1 MFAYVFYAISILL
14 AVLNVADAFGWL
26 LIPTQAILYPS
37 IVITAAWVCVI
48 IMATTV
54 ALDNMRNNK

>member
-1 MFAYVFYAISILL
+1 MFAYVFYAISFLL
-14 AVLNVADAFGWL
+14 AILNVMDAFGWV

-48 IMATTV
+48 IMATIV

>member
-1 MFAYVFYAISILL
+1 MFAYVFYTISFLL
-14 AVLNVADAFGWL
+14 AVLNVMDAFGWL

-48 IMATTV
+48 IMATTI

>member
-14 AVLNVADAFGWL
+14 AVLNVMDAFGWI

-48 IMATTV
+48 IMATIV
-54 ALDNMRNNK
+54 ALDNMKNKK

>member
-1 MFAYVFYAISILL
+1 MFAYVFYTISFLL
-14 AVLNVADAFGWL
+14 AVLNVMDAFGWL

-48 IMATTV
+48 IMATIV
-54 ALDNMRNNK
+54 ALDNMRNKK

>member
-1 MFAYVFYAISILL
+1 MFAYVFYTISFLL
-14 AVLNVADAFGWL
+14 AVLNVMDAFGWL

-48 IMATTV
+48 IMATIV